1 MLMQFW
7 GGLPYVD
14 EVLPSDEVL
23 KRARLTYRE
32 TADKASEDFRKA
44 AALLPLDW
52 TKTTVGKQTVGKNNI
67 RINKI
72 MALAY
77 LGKNEL
83 QQEALLMSGDVNAQ
97 TTAYNAESCQR
108 AADAFAEVLDLC
120 DKPSV
125 MNQPTLQIIQ
135 IFSIH
140 TSKTENS
147 RLKEA
152 IFYENLADASGSRYR
167 WNQVND
173 YVSKTLIQSGIKH
186 YPTANYVD
194 YYGTNW
200 LSNY

>member
-52 TKTTVGKQTVGKNNI
+52 DETTVGKQTVGKNNI

-83 QQEALLMSGDVNAQ
+83 WAGSPLMSGDVNAQ
-97 TTAYNAESCQR
+97 TTAYNAELVKG

-120 DKPSV
+120 DKTKRYELADFA
-125 MNQPTLQIIQ
+125 NYTD
-135 IFSIH
+135 IFY
-140 TSKTENS
+140 TYQAKRENS
-147 RLKEA
+147 S
-152 IFYENLADASGSRYR
+152 D
-167 WNQVND
+167 
-173 YVSKTLIQSGIKH
+173 
-186 YPTANYVD
+186 
-194 YYGTNW
+194 
-200 LSNY
+200 